1 MWKDIP
7 DWKQFYEINEFGEVR
22 NKITGRLNM
31 GDINSAGY
39 YRVCLYHNHKQKRY
53 FRHRLVA
60 QLFLPN
66 PNNLPEVNH
75 DDGDKSNNH
84 VSNLVWCTRTENERE
99 AHRIGIK
106 KYKPFQVE
114 FQNGII
120 KQYEFAIDLA
130 NEIGVTKR
138 CVLNYLQGKSQG
150 FVKYNILSIRYL

>member
-7 DWKQFYEINEFGEVR
+7 DWEQFYEINEFGEVR

-66 PNNLPEVNH
+66 PNNLPEINH
-75 DDGDKSNNH
+75 DDGNKSNNN

-150 FVKYNILSIRYL
+150 FVKYNILSIQYL